1 MATMVSRQP
10 SANDL
15 SSYYNTPPSPKSSV
29 FKSHSRRPSFPSWLS
44 RGPGQA
50 PPSPATK
57 VFQISDPQPTN
68 AYDAAAK
75 APGALGKGATVV
87 RTPQQAV
94 NVGFPQNE
102 TPDETDEHTQ
112 DSIPIVDIKPL
123 EPKPDEPIQER
134 AVSPIP
140 PTMPLVPRRDSLVPR
155 RESPVPRRVESPAPL
170 ADYPAS
176 SRASPV
182 LSGVRSLHT
191 SKSYSYLQSPPRKTT
206 TLPARNA
213 PLPLNL
219 VTSSRQPLLRSS
231 LKPPSPTKPTAGP
244 FLPLLPPPAS
254 LSNSKES
261 PSSPLPPF
269 HPVLLSG
276 VPTAPIPPSQV
287 IVTLETSTVSQRT
300 TVATLT
306 SRPSRL
312 GSYLQALVP
321 TANREQTADSNFSSL
336 FAAHLAQAG
345 LAPQMHP
352 AHSGP
357 IHIFLDRPS
366 APYAHILTYLRT
378 TPASA
383 GTLPR
388 AASLALDTDPTR
400 VEALCELRDEARYL
414 ELSELAELCDKE
426 LRARAPKLRT
436 TASSSSLRDFKFGS
450 TSGSE
455 GRGSGEV
462 EARLRDY
469 RFGEPL
475 KEEAEGEADGE
486 ASAEEVP
493 PVVYEKKG
501 SHAGIVVTIPP
512 RGAQFTGS
520 KLGHGRTSSAR
531 APSSLGGRVRTISD
545 AQYTRV
551 HEQKKTWI

>member
-176 SRASPV
+176 SRASGP
-182 LSGVRSLHT
+182 
-191 SKSYSYLQSPPRKTT
+191 SPPRKTT

-276 VPTAPIPPSQV
+276 VPTPPSLLHNLGGY
-287 IVTLETSTVSQRT
+287 IASSCIPRAGHGPNTSRSTVRT
-300 TVATLT
+300 
-306 SRPSRL
+306 
-312 GSYLQALVP
+312 
-321 TANREQTADSNFSSL
+321 
-336 FAAHLAQAG
+336 
-345 LAPQMHP
+345 
-352 AHSGP
+352 
-357 IHIFLDRPS
+357 
-366 APYAHILTYLRT
+366 
-378 TPASA
+378 
-383 GTLPR
+383 
-388 AASLALDTDPTR
+388 
-400 VEALCELRDEARYL
+400 RDEARYL

-501 SHAGIVVTIPP
+501 SHAGIVVTIPA
-512 RGAQFTGS
+512 R
-520 KLGHGRTSSAR
+520 SSIYRIETRAR
-531 APSSLGGRVRTISD
+531 ADFECPSAVVLGGRVRTISD